1 MQPNNTVKLRASAV
15 SPSHSLSHISV
26 RDLLFA
32 IDEPVARGGTNL
44 GPTPTDTALSALVG
58 CTNVIGHK
66 CADALGI
73 DIGHLNIS
81 AVCDFDRLGV
91 TLQQEVAVP
100 FVKIS
105 MTVEADGPA
114 TQAELDLVSAE
125 VGKYCPL
132 AKLFR
137 QAGTIIEED
146 WKPKQS

>member
-1 MQPNNTVKLRASAV
+1 MQTNKTVKLRASAV

-26 RDLLFA
+26 RDLTFA

-44 GPTPTDTALSALVG
+44 GPTPTDTALSAL
-58 CTNVIGHK
+58 
-66 CADALGI
+66 
-73 DIGHLNIS
+73 
-81 AVCDFDRLGV
+81 
-91 TLQQEVAVP
+91 
-100 FVKIS
+100 

-137 QAGTIIEED
+137 QAGTVIEED